1 MKSMKKCVVTKEK
14 ISKSIKLDKRRDK
27 RRSSAGMFYTSSAGA
42 VTSLILMLALS
53 FLSSAFLSITGFTR
67 ANTYADSIS
76 MTVSILLMVM
86 DMSPFVCVN
95 SGVCQA
101 LLSHSAS

>member
-1 MKSMKKCVVTKEK
+1 MSWGGE
-14 ISKSIKLDKRRDK
+14 
-27 RRSSAGMFYTSSAGA
+27 AGPPSGA
-42 VTSLILMLALS
+42 LHACLLVDHLS
-53 FLSSAFLSITGFTR
+53 QL
-67 ANTYADSIS
+67 
-76 MTVSILLMVM
+76 LLMVM